1 MDSGHSLEKG
11 GGGASCRAD
20 SLSRGI
26 SRFNSR
32 FAKMT
37 VFF

>member
-11 GGGASCRAD
+11 GEGASCRAD

-32 FAKMT
+32 FAKMA
-37 VFF
+37 VLF